1 MEVSSFPPP
10 VLVVDLT
17 PDLASLLLSYLGY
30 RVNCTYSI
38 RSFSGVFERDG
49 KLPNS
54 SPESM
59 TMMLMVSAYLLIPAS
74 SEAVGASCS
83 LDVPSPTTASDI
95 DIGHMLAGPTLG
107 ALTNQ
112 VQ

>member
-1 MEVSSFPPP
+1 
-10 VLVVDLT
+10 
-17 PDLASLLLSYLGY
+17 
-30 RVNCTYSI
+30 
-38 RSFSGVFERDG
+38 
-49 KLPNS
+49 
-54 SPESM
+54 M

-83 LDVPSPTTASDI
+83 LDVPSPTTASNI